1 MVPRNAALPTAD
13 ASAAIP
19 DLSSRAG
26 ILSWRKAQ
34 RNHLI
39 AERLAINGVDRRR
52 NAAQIA
58 LHLTKLVDS
67 LPGRS
72 VSFYW
77 PFRDVPDLRPF
88 MQTLWDRGEAAHFLS
103 LSRRM
108 RHSFFVCG
116 SLGASS
122 CRASGT
128 SRCPPIAPKLNRTSS
143 SRRSSVSTA
152 PAIGSDMAA
161 ASSIVRS
168 RNSPRVLSP
177 LAWDMRRLLSP
188 PYIPCHMTSR
198 WTSLL
203 PSMAFTKYEGLQP
216 VYSEYN
222 IGPFRRSFRI
232 SNRID
237 QDRIKAEMRDGV
249 ITLTLPKA
257 EEAKPRR
264 IEVRSGPVRL

>member
-1 MVPRNAALPTAD
+1 MVPRKAALPTAE
-13 ASAAIP
+13 ASATTP
-19 DLSSRAG
+19 NLSSRAG
-26 ILSWRKAQ
+26 ILSWRKTQ

-52 NAAQIA
+52 HAVQIA
-58 LHLTKLVDS
+58 IHLTKFVDS

-77 PFRDVPDLRPF
+77 PFRGEPDLRPF
-88 MQTLWDRGEAAHFLS
+88 MQTLWDRGERCAILS

-108 RHSFFVCG
+108 RHSLFVCG
-116 SLGASS
+116 SQGASL

-128 SRCPPIAPKLNRTSS
+128 YRCPRIASKLNRTSS

-152 PAIGSDMAA
+152 LAIGSDMAGG
-161 ASSIVRS
+161 SSIVRS
-168 RNSPRVLSP
+168 RYSPRVLSP

-203 PSMAFTKYEGLQP
+203 PSMALPGQMAQL
-216 VYSEYN
+216 
-222 IGPFRRSFRI
+222 RRSRV
-232 SNRID
+232 R
-237 QDRIKAEMRDGV
+237 
-249 ITLTLPKA
+249 
-257 EEAKPRR
+257 
-264 IEVRSGPVRL
+264 RSGLCAAA